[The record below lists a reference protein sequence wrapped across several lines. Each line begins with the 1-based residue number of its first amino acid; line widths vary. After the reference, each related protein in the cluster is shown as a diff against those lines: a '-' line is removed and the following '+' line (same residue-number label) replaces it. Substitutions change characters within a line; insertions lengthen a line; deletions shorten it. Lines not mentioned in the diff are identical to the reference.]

1 MEAAKAT
8 LQWVEQTLRLLSGQK
23 ITGTV
28 TIRFSQ
34 GGIQG
39 MAVNQELH
47 PRQQRAVIAAQL
59 DT

>member
-1 MEAAKAT
+1 MEVVKST
-8 LQWVEQTLRLLSGQK
+8 VQWVEQVLRSLSGQK
-23 ITGTV
+23 LTGTV

-39 MAVNQELH
+39 IAVNQELN
-47 PRQQRAVIAAQL
+47 PPQQQSVLAARQ